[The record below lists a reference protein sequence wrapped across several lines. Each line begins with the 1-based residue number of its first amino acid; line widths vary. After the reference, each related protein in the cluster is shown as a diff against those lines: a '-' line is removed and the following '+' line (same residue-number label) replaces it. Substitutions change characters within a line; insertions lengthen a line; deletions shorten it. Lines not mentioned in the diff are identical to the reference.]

1 MCLHMSSSMDLIHL
15 LFYIFFLSGAW
26 EWKQRNT
33 ESIKM
38 QHFWE
43 GVLQNMPSIEKANKN
58 LIFSLSADVTIK
70 HQRWEFNTI
79 TE

>member
-1 MCLHMSSSMDLIHL
+1 
-15 LFYIFFLSGAW
+15 
-26 EWKQRNT
+26 
-33 ESIKM
+33 M

-43 GVLQNMPSIEKANKN
+43 GVLQKVPSIEKANKN
-58 LIFSLSADVTIK
+58 LIFFLSADVTIK